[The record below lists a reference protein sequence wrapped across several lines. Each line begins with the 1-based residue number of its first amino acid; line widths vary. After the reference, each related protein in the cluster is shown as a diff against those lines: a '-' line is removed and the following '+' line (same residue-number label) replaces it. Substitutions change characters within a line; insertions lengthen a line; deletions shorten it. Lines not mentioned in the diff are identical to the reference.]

1 MDNLKPYL
9 TLTFILSNQILASF
23 ILILAFSLFIFLLI
37 YNRRSSIGRSFSSLL
52 ACTCFTYAGDV
63 ALFQVT
69 SLADAVLW
77 LKFQWIGIAFT
88 PAAYLHFSDALLRT
102 TNDFSRIRRIAVM
115 GSYALGGGILY
126 LAIFTDL
133 LVRDGFF
140 YVGVT
145 QLQAGPFFWLFT
157 IYFYTTVISGGINTQ
172 RARSRCLT
180 SATRRRMT
188 YLMLSFAAPAFGV
201 FPYMLLANRSS
212 LLPSLLLL
220 STLFILNIGV
230 ALMIMFMGYN
240 VVFFDAFTPDRV
252 VRYTL
257 LTFMLRG
264 PLVASLVSVVILAL
278 PNQQIILG
286 LPRDAILITSIVAI
300 IVLSPIAAN
309 HLKAIV
315 SRLIY
320 HNELEE
326 IEFLRYIDSR
336 LLTTTDLRQALEN
349 SLTTICELLRVRT
362 GFIANLAA
370 RTGPRL
376 EASAGSAEAIE
387 TALSN
392 FDPIPLN
399 KTSNSDKVPSF
410 MRQGDFLYVPLQ
422 TEARDRYLGLLGV
435 QTKADTLDL
444 SLHEQDMIHTLIK
457 QAEFVLE
464 DRHMQQNIFNTL
476 RGIISDMERAQR
488 VRNAVPYQDTS
499 VETLLVENSL
509 IDRPD
514 FPKMV
519 HEALTHYWGGPKLS
533 NSPLLQLNIVR
544 EAMDT
549 YDGNAVKALR
559 SVLGQA
565 LESIRPQGEHRLTT
579 SEWLFYNILEL
590 KFIQGLKVRDVA
602 EKLAMSESDL
612 YRKQRIAINAVADAL
627 SKMEK
632 QETTR

>member
-1 MDNLKPYL
+1 MVDFKPYL
-9 TLTFILSNQILASF
+9 TLTFVLSNQILASF

-37 YNRRSSIGRSFSSLL
+37 HNRRSSIGRSFSSLL
-52 ACTCFTYAGDV
+52 AYTCFTYAGDV

-145 QLQAGPFFWLFT
+145 QRQAGPFFWLFT

-201 FPYMLLANRSS
+201 FPYMLLANHSS

-300 IVLSPIAAN
+300 IVFSPIAAN
-309 HLKAIV
+309 YLKAIV
-315 SRLIY
+315 WRLIY
-320 HNELEE
+320 YNELEE
-326 IEFLRYIDSR
+326 VEFLRYIDSR

-376 EASAGSAEAIE
+376 EASVGSAEAIE

-392 FDPIPLN
+392 FDPVLLN
-399 KTSNSDKVPSF
+399 KISNGGKVPWAL
-410 MRQGDFLYVPLQ
+410 RQGDFLYVPLQ

-435 QTKADTLDL
+435 QTKEDTLDL
-444 SLHEQDMIHTLIK
+444 SLPEQEMIHTLIK

-464 DRHMQQNIFNTL
+464 DRQMQQNIFNTL

-509 IDRPD
+509 IDQPD

-549 YDGNAVKALR
+549 YNGNAVKALR

-612 YRKQRIAINAVADAL
+612 YRKQRIAINAMADAL